1 MRIFLFP
8 YTMPWRLCT
17 LCADITNGLT
27 GQTLNIGLGT
37 PDNLMLA
44 GNAFPVIIAQDGV
57 GIMMAAARVA
67 AAGGGIIAFNKES
80 YMTQCGSE
88 ASPAAAMS
96 CRLAVNALRW
106 AAGVPA
112 TNKTAFRVAVS
123 ANAVNS
129 QQIGAIKT
137 AAVSAHSLPYCT

>member
-1 MRIFLFP
+1 
-8 YTMPWRLCT
+8 MPWRQCIIVR
-17 LCADITNGLT
+17 ADITNGLT

-57 GIMMAAARVA
+57 NTMMAAARVA
-67 AAGGGIIAFNKES
+67 AAGGGIIAFNKEA
-80 YMTQCGSE
+80 YMMQCGAE
-88 ASPAAAMS
+88 ASPATAMS

-112 TNKTAFRVAVS
+112 TSITTAFRVAIS
-123 ANAVNS
+123 ANAVSS
-129 QQIGAIKT
+129 QQMAAIKT
-137 AAVSAHSLPYCT
+137 AAVSALLLHASHLWHRWTL

>member
-1 MRIFLFP
+1 VR
-8 YTMPWRLCT
+8 
-17 LCADITNGLT
+17 ADITNGLT

-88 ASPAAAMS
+88 ANPATAMP

-112 TNKTAFRVAVS
+112 TNTTTAFRVAVGS
-123 ANAVNS
+123 NAISS
-129 QQIGAIKT
+129 QQMAAIKT
-137 AAVSAHSLPYCT
+137 AAVSAHSLPCS